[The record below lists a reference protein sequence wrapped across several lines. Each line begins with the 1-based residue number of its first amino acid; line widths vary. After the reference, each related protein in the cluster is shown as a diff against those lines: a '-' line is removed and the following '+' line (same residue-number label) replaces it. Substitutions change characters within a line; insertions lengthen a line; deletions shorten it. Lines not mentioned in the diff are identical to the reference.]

1 MAFLPSLRILFY
13 LLIATALRGGAA
25 PYLDSLDLCVT
36 DVLHRPASPRLRLLV
51 FLTILFAGYQTQ
63 RSSF

>member
-1 MAFLPSLRILFY
+1 MAFLPSLQILFY
-13 LLIATALRGGAA
+13 LFIAIALRGGAA

-36 DVLHRPASPRLRLLV
+36 GVLHRPATPSLRLLV
-51 FLTILFAGYQTQ
+51 FLIILFAGYQTQ